1 MDAVIVPFQP
11 PPRSFEV
18 ENLLGEVP
26 RDLFSDCLY
35 QACELV
41 ERYVSDWAVA
51 IVHSL
56 ALEPDLAAGTTVRA
70 ILRSRSYPAEASP
83 ALAWLL
89 ARLADAG
96 HLDRSPGTGGVEEPV
111 FRLSRALPVPEIGEL
126 RALGLA
132 IDPAIAPTLAILD
145 AAGEAFP
152 RVLTGAITGE
162 QALFSGARLQLWT
175 EYFHNANPI
184 YAVNN
189 RMAAIAA
196 ANRLPAIAAAN
207 RLPAIATVNPV
218 PAIAAEDGLRILE
231 IGAGAGSAAEALLDE
246 LRDRGRLQEIAEY
259 RLTEPNPMLRRR
271 AIRTLAARY
280 PGLVLTE
287 QAYDIDLVPAGQ
299 GLPETG
305 FHLVFAVNV
314 LHIARDLRASLE
326 WLRSL
331 LVPGGWLIGGE
342 CQRLFPQQTIP
353 IELIFEQ
360 LSSFT
365 QVKLDHEVRSSHG
378 FLTPEQWR
386 GALAATG
393 FTALAE
399 VPDLERIRVHYP
411 RFFSGA
417 LCARRPLP
425 DQTNPAQGV

>member
-1 MDAVIVPFQP
+1 
-11 PPRSFEV
+11 
-18 ENLLGEVP
+18 
-26 RDLFSDCLY
+26 
-35 QACELV
+35 
-41 ERYVSDWAVA
+41 
-51 IVHSL
+51 
-56 ALEPDLAAGTTVRA
+56 
-70 ILRSRSYPAEASP
+70 
-83 ALAWLL
+83 
-89 ARLADAG
+89 
-96 HLDRSPGTGGVEEPV
+96 
-111 FRLSRALPVPEIGEL
+111 
-126 RALGLA
+126 
-132 IDPAIAPTLAILD
+132 
-145 AAGEAFP
+145 
-152 RVLTGAITGE
+152 
-162 QALFSGARLQLWT
+162 
-175 EYFHNANPI
+175 
-184 YAVNN
+184 
-189 RMAAIAA
+189 MAAIAA
-196 ANRLPAIAAAN
+196 ANRLPAIAASN
-207 RLPAIATVNPV
+207 RLPAM
-218 PAIAAEDGLRILE
+218 AAEDGLRILE

-271 AIRTLAARY
+271 ATRSLAARY
-280 PGLVLTE
+280 PGLVLTD

-299 GLPETG
+299 GLPEAG

-365 QVKLDHEVRSSHG
+365 QVKLDREVRSSHG

-393 FTALAE
+393 FTAFAE

-425 DQTNPAQGV
+425 DHVSPAQGA

>member
-1 MDAVIVPFQP
+1 MDAVLVPFQP

-18 ENLLGEVP
+18 EDLLGEVP
-26 RDLFSDCLY
+26 RDLFSDRLY

-41 ERYVSDWAVA
+41 ERYVSDWAVVIA
-51 IVHSL
+51 QRL
-56 ALEPDLAAGTTVRA
+56 ALEPDLTEGTTVRA
-70 ILRSRSYPAEASP
+70 ILSSRSYPAEGSP

-96 HLDRSPGTGGVEEPV
+96 HLDRSPGTGGAEESV
-111 FRLSRALPVPEIGEL
+111 FRLSRALPVPELAPL

-152 RVLTGAITGE
+152 KVLSGALTGE
-162 QALFSGARLQLWT
+162 QALFSGARMQLWT

-196 ANRLPAIAAAN
+196 ANRLPAISAA
-207 RLPAIATVNPV
+207 
-218 PAIAAEDGLRILE
+218 DGGLRILE
-231 IGAGAGSAAEALLDE
+231 VGAGAGSAAEALLDE
-246 LRDRGRLQEIAEY
+246 LRHRGRLEEIAEY

-280 PGLVLTE
+280 PGLMLTD
-287 QAYDIDLVPAGQ
+287 QSYDIDLVPAGQ
-299 GLPETG
+299 GLPEGG

-365 QVKLDHEVRSSHG
+365 QVKLDREVRSAHG

-399 VPDLERIRVHYP
+399 VPDLKRIRDHYP

-425 DQTNPAQGV
+425 DHASPAQGA

>member
-1 MDAVIVPFQP
+1 M
-11 PPRSFEV
+11 
-18 ENLLGEVP
+18 
-26 RDLFSDCLY
+26 
-35 QACELV
+35 
-41 ERYVSDWAVA
+41 
-51 IVHSL
+51 
-56 ALEPDLAAGTTVRA
+56 
-70 ILRSRSYPAEASP
+70 
-83 ALAWLL
+83 
-89 ARLADAG
+89 
-96 HLDRSPGTGGVEEPV
+96 
-111 FRLSRALPVPEIGEL
+111 
-126 RALGLA
+126 
-132 IDPAIAPTLAILD
+132 
-145 AAGEAFP
+145 
-152 RVLTGAITGE
+152 
-162 QALFSGARLQLWT
+162 
-175 EYFHNANPI
+175 
-184 YAVNN
+184 
-189 RMAAIAA
+189 
-196 ANRLPAIAAAN
+196 
-207 RLPAIATVNPV
+207 
-218 PAIAAEDGLRILE
+218 AAEDGLRILE

-271 AIRTLAARY
+271 ATRSLAARY
-280 PGLVLTE
+280 PGLALTD

-299 GLPETG
+299 GLPEAG
-305 FHLVFAVNV
+305 FDLVFAVNV

-365 QVKLDHEVRSSHG
+365 QVKLDPEVRSSHG

-393 FTALAE
+393 FTAFAE

-425 DQTNPAQGV
+425 GSRQPGTRSLNVPHHHRILRGLKLRPASRRSGG